1 MCENKIGMFS
11 VFIVNIVFNI
21 TPQQT
26 TSAASIQVAGIFKI
40 PLKNIDPAS
49 TNNAPTTNAVKK
61 CMVRLI
67 LKRHKLITKLTR
79 NYSLYLRR

>member
-1 MCENKIGMFS
+1 MCENKIGIFS
-11 VFIVNIVFNI
+11 VFIVNNMFNI

-26 TSAASIQVAGIFKI
+26 TSAASIQVVGIFKI
-40 PLKNIDPAS
+40 SSKNINPAS

-67 LKRHKLITKLTR
+67 LK
-79 NYSLYLRR
+79 

>member
-1 MCENKIGMFS
+1 MKVYMCENKIGIFS
-11 VFIVNIVFNI
+11 VFIVNNVSNI

-26 TSAASIQVAGIFKI
+26 TSAASIQVVVIFKI
-40 PLKNIDPAS
+40 SLKNINPAS

-67 LKRHKLITKLTR
+67 LK
-79 NYSLYLRR
+79 